1 VEERL
6 LKPGSS
12 TKECGFVEERSLELG
27 SSTKE
32 CGSVE
37 ERLLKPGSSAKK
49 GGFVDE
55 IEVLSEGAGDTV
67 KEKRTPL
74 KYVGL

>member
-1 VEERL
+1 M
-6 LKPGSS
+6 
-12 TKECGFVEERSLELG
+12 EERSLELG

-37 ERLLKPGSSAKK
+37 ECLLKPGSSGSSAKK

-55 IEVLSEGAGDTV
+55 IEVVSEGAGGTV

>member
-1 VEERL
+1 MWFCGGMLSETRL
-6 LKPGSS
+6 VHKSG
-12 TKECGFVEERSLELG
+12 
-27 SSTKE
+27 
-32 CGSVE
+32 GSVE
-37 ERLLKPGSSAKK
+37 KRLLKPGSSAKK

-55 IEVLSEGAGDTV
+55 IEVVSEGAGGTV

>member
-1 VEERL
+1 MEERL

-12 TKECGFVEERSLELG
+12 TKSG
-27 SSTKE
+27 
-32 CGSVE
+32 GSVE

-55 IEVLSEGAGDTV
+55 IEVVSEGAGGTV

>member
-1 VEERL
+1 MDERLLELGSSTKSGGSVEERL

-12 TKECGFVEERSLELG
+12 TK
-27 SSTKE
+27 
-32 CGSVE
+32 
-37 ERLLKPGSSAKK
+37 K

-55 IEVLSEGAGDTV
+55 IEVVSEGAGGSV